1 MNLSELT
8 IPELL
13 KLQSSAV
20 EELRVRGVVRTA
32 NNPVGDYTEWLV
44 AKAFGLKLV
53 GNSFSGYD
61 AISPSGVRVQIKGRR
76 VTTRNPSR
84 QLSAIRKLAEQ
95 DFDEL
100 FAVIFNEAF
109 EVVEAVSIPH
119 ALVGEYGTY
128 QKHVNAHILFVQG
141 RLLEDPRVKSL
152 HIEMNAANN
161 SLQADVPDGLPPELR
176 R

>member
-20 EELRVRGVVRTA
+20 EELRSRGVVRTS

-44 AKAFGLKLV
+44 AETLGLKLV
-53 GNSFSGYD
+53 GNSSAGYD
-61 AISPSGVRVQIKGRR
+61 AISTSGARIQIKGRR
-76 VTTRNPSR
+76 VTTKNRSR
-84 QLSAIRKLAEQ
+84 QLSAIRNLEEQ

-100 FAVIFNEAF
+100 VAVIFNEAF

-119 ALVGEYGTY
+119 AVVAEYGAY
-128 QKHVNAHILFVQG
+128 REHVNAHILHVRG
-141 RLLEDPRVKSL
+141 ALLEDPRVKSL
-152 HIEMNAANN
+152 RCELNAASNT
-161 SLQADVPDGLPPELR
+161 LQA
-176 R
+176 

>member
-20 EELRVRGVVRTA
+20 EELRARKVVRTA

-44 AKAFGLKLV
+44 AKALGLELV
-53 GNSFSGYD
+53 RNSSAGYD
-61 AISPSGVRVQIKGRR
+61 ALSPSGVRVQIKGRR
-76 VTTRNPSR
+76 VTARNRSR
-84 QLSAIRKLAEQ
+84 QLSAIRKLEGQ

-100 FAVIFNEAF
+100 VAVIFNEAF

-119 ALVGEYGTY
+119 AVVGEYGTFR
-128 QKHVNAHILFVQG
+128 KHVNAHILLVQG

-152 HIEMNAANN
+152 RSELNAANN
-161 SLQADVPDGLPPELR
+161 SLQPTAYGGG
-176 R
+176 